1 MAILRKTK
9 YFDAFRCTG
18 GACPD
23 SCCHEWAVAVDEE
36 AAVRYL
42 QMPGQLG
49 EDLRRYLT
57 QEDGDTILSLLPNG
71 RCPMWREDGL
81 CRLQAEAGEEA
92 LCHTCREFPRLRHD
106 YGDFVEQDLELSCP
120 EAAKWILFEDDT
132 LVTKEIPDGEEP
144 DYEDDQM
151 QTLLRSREAVLE
163 LLGDKSYSLGEA
175 LAALLLYGCRVQ
187 AELEGD
193 EEAALEPE
201 TELAIA
207 KKVAKPGNMES
218 IFSFFR
224 DLEIL
229 KPQWKEN
236 LAAPTPGP
244 WLDIHRAA
252 ARYFVRRY
260 WLQAVSD
267 EDLLGRVKLIVIS
280 MLMLKHLGGDP
291 VEAAQLYSKE
301 IENNADNVDAL
312 LDGAY
317 MEPAF
322 ADVGLLGLL
331 LEDTL

>member
-1 MAILRKTK
+1 MIILRKPK
-9 YFDAFRCTG
+9 YFDKFRCVG

-36 AAVRYL
+36 AAARYRA
-42 QMPGQLG
+42 MPGKLG
-49 EDLRRYLT
+49 EDLRKHLT

-71 RCPMWREDGL
+71 RCPMWRDDGL

-92 LCHTCREFPRLRHD
+92 LCNTCREFPRLRHD
-106 YGDFVEQDLELSCP
+106 YGSFVERDLELSCP
-120 EAAKWILFEDDT
+120 EAARLILLEADAFVET
-132 LVTKEIPDGEEP
+132 EIPGGEAP
-144 DYEDDQM
+144 DYDEDWM
-151 QTLLRSREAVLE
+151 GVLLRSREAVLA
-163 LLGDKSYSLGEA
+163 LLNDPSYSLGQA
-175 LAALLLYGCRVQ
+175 LAITLLYGCRVQ
-187 AELEGD
+187 GFVEGD
-193 EEAALEPE
+193 TEAALEPE
-201 TELAIA
+201 KELEIA
-207 KKVAKPGNMES
+207 KKLAKSGDMSE
-218 IFSFFR
+218 ILDFFA

-229 KPQWKEN
+229 KPQWRQRLE
-236 LAAPTPGP
+236 APVAGQWMP
-244 WLDIHRAA
+244 LHRAA

-280 MLMLKHLGGDP
+280 MLMLKNLGGDSL
-291 VEAAQLYSKE
+291 ETAQLYSKE

-331 LEDTL
+331 LEETI